1 MEAQPVAVAGEVP
14 TNEEKPTVL
23 EILLQGFSEVIEEP
37 DTDST
42 PLFI

>member
-23 EILLQGFSEVIEEP
+23 EILLQGFSEVIET
-37 DTDST
+37 DTDET
-42 PLFI
+42 PLYI